1 MSALLVTRAARAISS
16 ANIPGS
22 QILGISNG
30 MILSIG
36 IFGSGLFV
44 LFGSGPLAG
53 VIGLAWL
60 TVSALV
66 LSRVDL
72 LHPYTWY
79 SPFFFLYGVS
89 TPSLVWLGIKE
100 DISSLHETVIME
112 WLALCSFLLAVG
124 QLKKRRQDSPKPIPE
139 IEKPA
144 WFLFLTMLAVSGIYL
159 AYVWRTG
166 LTSKFEIILSTSL
179 PGRLNPAF
187 SVLALAYGILLA
199 ISLARKQIPWALL
212 VFVIA
217 WHLLSFLIT
226 GERAILLRVLWIT
239 FLLVHTLYRR
249 IPNRVLAIVASCGLL
264 LLPVLQELKNVL
276 IRDTPVSV
284 SLATPFVSVLG
295 DEFLT
300 GSENLQTV
308 IQNPPRH
315 YYWGETLWWD
325 VKQAFLLGFLLPSG
339 TGPSPTLRFN
349 EEFFPD
355 VVAQGGGRGFT
366 LVGEG
371 YMNFGAA
378 GVVLWFVLLGGF
390 VGYLYRQSA
399 RNPVWLTMYIVTMPL
414 VVYITRADFSNLL
427 SQFGKHV
434 ALPMLAIY
442 VGRRYFV
449 TEGLK
454 ERRSPLILTGS
465 SSHPNGKCAI

>member
-1 MSALLVTRAARAISS
+1 MTQAARAISI
-16 ANIPGS
+16 ATVPGGR
-22 QILGISNG
+22 ILGISNG
-30 MILSIG
+30 TILSIG
-36 IFGSGLFV
+36 ILGSGLFV
-44 LFGSGPLAG
+44 LFNSGPLSG
-53 VIGLAWL
+53 VIGLTLL

-66 LSRVDL
+66 IGRLDL

-79 SPFFFLYGVS
+79 CPFFFLYSIS
-89 TPSLVWLGIKE
+89 TPMLVWLEIKE
-100 DISSLHETVIME
+100 DVSSLHETVIME

-124 QLKKRRQDSPKPIPE
+124 YLKNRRPISPKPIPE
-139 IEKPA
+139 IERPA
-144 WFLFLTMLAVSGIYL
+144 WYLFLAAFAVSSVYL
-159 AYVWRTG
+159 AYIWSSG
-166 LTSKFEIILSTSL
+166 LTSKFEIILSTSML
-179 PGRLNPAF
+179 GHLNPAF

-199 ISLARKQIPWALL
+199 ISLVRKRIPWGLL
-212 VFVIA
+212 FFVIA

-239 FLLVHTLYRR
+239 FLLVHSLYRR
-249 IPNRVLAIVASCGLL
+249 IPNRVLAMVAICVLL

-276 IRDTPVSV
+276 IRDTPLSV
-284 SLATPFVSVLG
+284 SLASPFVSVLA
-295 DEFLT
+295 DEFVA

-325 VKQAFLLGFLLPSG
+325 VKQALLPGFLLPSG
-339 TGPSPTLRFN
+339 TGPAPTLRFN

-355 VVAQGGGRGFT
+355 VVAQGGGQGFT

-399 RNPVWLTMYIVTMPL
+399 RNLVWHTMYIVTMPL
-414 VVYITRADFSNLL
+414 VVYVTRADFSNLL
-427 SQFGKHV
+427 AQFGKHV
-434 ALPMLAIY
+434 ALPVAAIY
-442 VGRRYFV
+442 LGRRYFLAQ
-449 TEGLK
+449 GSNP
-454 ERRSPLILTGS
+454 RQPLPAMPGS
-465 SSHPNGKCAI
+465 SSAQLIR

>member
-1 MSALLVTRAARAISS
+1 MTQAARAISI
-16 ANIPGS
+16 ANIPGGR
-22 QILGISNG
+22 ILGMSNG
-30 MILSIG
+30 TILSIG
-36 IFGSGLFV
+36 IFGSGLIVF
-44 LFGSGPLAG
+44 FGGGPLAG

-66 LSRVDL
+66 VSRLNL

-79 SPFFFLYGVS
+79 CPFFFLYGVS
-89 TPSLVWLGIKE
+89 TPILAWLEIKE
-100 DISSLHETVIME
+100 DVSSLHETVVME

-124 QLKKRRQDSPKPIPE
+124 YLKNRRPISPKPIPE
-139 IEKPA
+139 IERPA
-144 WFLFLTMLAVSGIYL
+144 WYLFLAAFAVSSVYL
-159 AYVWRTG
+159 AYIWSSG
-166 LTSKFEIILSTSL
+166 LTSKFEIILSTSVL
-179 PGRLNPAF
+179 GHLNPAF

-199 ISLARKQIPWALL
+199 ISLVRKRIPWGLL
-212 VFVIA
+212 FFVIA

-226 GERAILLRVLWIT
+226 GERAVLLRVLWIT

-249 IPNRVLAIVASCGLL
+249 IPNRVLAMVAICVLL

-276 IRDTPVSV
+276 IRDTPLSV
-284 SLATPFVSVLG
+284 SLASPFVSVLA
-295 DEFLT
+295 DEFVA

-325 VKQAFLLGFLLPSG
+325 VKQALLPGFLLPSG
-339 TGPSPTLRFN
+339 TGPAPALRFN

-355 VVAQGGGRGFT
+355 VVAQGGGQGFT

-399 RNPVWLTMYIVTMPL
+399 RNLVWHTMYIVTMPL
-414 VVYITRADFSNLL
+414 VVYVTRADFSNLL
-427 SQFGKHV
+427 AQFGKHV
-434 ALPMLAIY
+434 ALPVAAIY
-442 VGRRYFV
+442 LGRRYFLAQ
-449 TEGLK
+449 GSNP
-454 ERRSPLILTGS
+454 RQPLPEMPGS
-465 SSHPNGKCAI
+465 SSAQLIR

>member
-1 MSALLVTRAARAISS
+1 VTQAARAISS
-16 ANIPGS
+16 GNIPGGR
-22 QILGISNG
+22 ILGMSNG
-30 MILSIG
+30 TILGIG
-36 IFGSGLFV
+36 IFGSGL
-44 LFGSGPLAG
+44 LILLGHHPLAG

-60 TVSALV
+60 TGSALV
-66 LSRVDL
+66 LSRLDL

-79 SPFFFLYGVS
+79 CPFFFLYGVS
-89 TPSLVWLGIKE
+89 TPILVWLEIKE
-100 DISSLHETVIME
+100 DMGSLHETVIME

-124 QLKKRRQDSPKPIPE
+124 YLKKRRPSSPKPVPE

-144 WFLFLTMLAVSGIYL
+144 WFLFLAMLAVSGIYL
-159 AYVWRTG
+159 AYIWHTG
-166 LTSKFEIILSTSL
+166 LTSKYEIILSTSL
-179 PGRLNPAF
+179 LGRLNPAF

-199 ISLARKQIPWALL
+199 ISLVRRRIPWGLL

-217 WHLLSFLIT
+217 WHLLSFLVT

-239 FLLVHTLYRR
+239 FLLVHILYRR
-249 IPNRVLAIVASCGLL
+249 IPNRILGIVAICGLAL
-264 LLPVLQELKNVL
+264 VPIMQELKNVL
-276 IRDTPVSV
+276 IRDTPLSV
-284 SLATPFVSVLG
+284 TLASPFVSVLA
-295 DEFLT
+295 DEFLA

-315 YYWGETLWWD
+315 YYWGKTLWWD
-325 VKQAFLLGFLLPSG
+325 VKQALLPGFLLPSG
-339 TGPSPTLRFN
+339 TGPAPTIRFN

-355 VVAQGGGRGFT
+355 IVAQGGGRGFT

-378 GVVLWFVLLGGF
+378 GVVLWFVMLGGF

-399 RNPVWLTMYIVTMPL
+399 RNLVWLTMYIVTMPL
-414 VVYITRADFSNLL
+414 VIYITRADFSNLL

-434 ALPMLAIY
+434 ALPVVAIY

-449 TEGLK
+449 TGGSNP
-454 ERRSPLILTGS
+454 RQPWRAVPGS
-465 SSHPNGKCAI
+465 SSPQLIR